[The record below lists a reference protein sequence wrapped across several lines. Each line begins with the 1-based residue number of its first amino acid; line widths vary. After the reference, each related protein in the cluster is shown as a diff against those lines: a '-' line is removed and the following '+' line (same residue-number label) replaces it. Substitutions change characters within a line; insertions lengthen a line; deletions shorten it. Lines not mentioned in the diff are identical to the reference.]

1 MYADYTFYSDTY
13 LGDIIPDETAFK
25 RAARDAELKLDYFT
39 FGRID
44 QADNKIRL
52 AVCKM
57 ADILYT
63 QEQRQKQYQGR
74 EVASENNDG
83 YSISFAGLS
92 EQERQRLV
100 EKELYDAAYT
110 CLSQTGLMDWS
121 DGP

>member
-1 MYADYTFYSDTY
+1 MYAEYTFYSDTY

-25 RAARDAELKLDYFT
+25 RAERDAELKLDYFT
-39 FGRID
+39 FDRID
-44 QADNKIRL
+44 QADDKIRL

-83 YSISFAGLS
+83 YSVSYVTSVEGKGNSVESKAYQAAGQYLMN
-92 EQERQRLV
+92 
-100 EKELYDAAYT
+100 
-110 CLSQTGLMDWS
+110 TGLMYR
-121 DGP
+121 GICQ

>member
-1 MYADYTFYSDTY
+1 MYADYTFYNDTY
-13 LGDIIPDETAFK
+13 LGNIIPDETAFQ
-25 RAARDAELKLDYFT
+25 RIEQAAELKLDYFT
-39 FGRID
+39 FDRID
-44 QADNKIRL
+44 QADDKIRL

-63 QEQRQKQYQGR
+63 QEQRQKQYKGR

-83 YSISFAGLS
+83 YSVSFVGMS
-92 EQERQRLV
+92 EQDRKNLV

-110 CLSQTGLMDWS
+110 CLAQTGLMDWS